1 MNIRSHSKPPVDEKT
16 TEEDSQGPHRSVSSE
31 RDAKIKVGCMT
42 NGKPRGKI
50 INPSL
55 LIAQRKNDGNMTEI
69 KNYDLQLEAPPGG
82 AKQNTGLKNNESTM
96 LRDVT
101 NDRQLKNSET
111 CPDQLSPKLPIPA
124 GRSTVN
130 NRIKKFQNGKVNCST
145 RGDSSTIQGK
155 TSLSTRR
162 NLTLDRDVQRG
173 SIGTTAMKKQ
183 ASQDQALM

>member
-1 MNIRSHSKPPVDEKT
+1 
-16 TEEDSQGPHRSVSSE
+16 
-31 RDAKIKVGCMT
+31 
-42 NGKPRGKI
+42 
-50 INPSL
+50 
-55 LIAQRKNDGNMTEI
+55 
-69 KNYDLQLEAPPGG
+69 
-82 AKQNTGLKNNESTM
+82 M

-130 NRIKKFQNGKVNCST
+130 NRIKKFQNGKVNGST
-145 RGDSSTIQGK
+145 RGDSSVIQGK

-183 ASQDQALM
+183 ASQDQALMSKAISQTPVNKEK